1 MAAAGLTLAYIS
13 PAERD
18 GSLSLLVIGFQRWTN
33 DSLAAFALAAY
44 AAALL
49 YAAAPSPEQP
59 GASRCCAHSTKYKSA
74 QAELANALIKS
85 FFKAAPFGSCPVFRL
100 DAR

>member
-1 MAAAGLTLAYIS
+1 MP

-18 GSLSLLVIGFQRWTN
+18 GSPWLVAIGFQRWTN
-33 DSLAAFALAAY
+33 ASLAVFAFAASSVPS
-44 AAALL
+44 L
-49 YAAAPSPEQP
+49 YAAAAGSAQP

-85 FFKAAPFGSCPVFRL
+85 FFKAAPFGS
-100 DAR
+100 